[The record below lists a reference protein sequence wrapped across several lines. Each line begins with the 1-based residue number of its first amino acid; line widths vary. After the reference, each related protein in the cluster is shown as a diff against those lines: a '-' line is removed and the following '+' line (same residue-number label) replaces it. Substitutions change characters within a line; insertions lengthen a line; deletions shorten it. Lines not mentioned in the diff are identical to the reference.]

1 MTTAR
6 KKRDYLSALDSPLLS
21 RDRRCALTL
30 MSMVREVKRDR
41 KRFPAA
47 IDVKQ
52 EALRQTNRL
61 ECVNCEK
68 KIDNAA
74 LYCGDYC
81 QQLAGIIRYIRKAV
95 VEDRLRKKDM
105 QEGIGITLL
114 MLSGGG
120 YPRKQRAL
128 AKEVRQTILKRDDY
142 TCQNCGEPADQVDH
156 ISGNSDKPSNLRALC
171 ADCNR
176 GKAFDNARVATLEE
190 AKKIEKMYS
199 EMALRIAAPKPLYL
213 CDDYENWN
221 KFQGAIRGAR
231 RTRVR
236 ELEEEAKC
244 EFEDVDGYL
253 ADAMAKDD

>member
-1 MTTAR
+1 MRIITNIIDYEILTCAPR
-6 KKRDYLSALDSPLLS
+6 EKKRDYLSALDSPLLS

-30 MSMVREVKRDR
+30 MNMVREVQADR

-52 EALRQTNRL
+52 ETLRLTARL
-61 ECVNCEK
+61 ECVNCKK

-95 VEDRLRKKDM
+95 AEDRIQKKDI

-128 AKEVRQTILKRDDY
+128 SKEVRQTILKRDAH

-176 GKAFDNARVATLEE
+176 GKAFDNARAAKPEE
-190 AKKIEKMYS
+190 AQQIEKMYS
-199 EMALRIAAPKPLYL
+199 EMALRVAAQKPLHL
-213 CDDYENWN
+213 CDDYKNWN
-221 KFQGAIRGAR
+221 KLQGAIRGSR
-231 RTRVR
+231 RTHVR
-236 ELEEEAKC
+236 ELQEEAK
-244 EFEDVDGYL
+244 
-253 ADAMAKDD
+253 